1 MTGTTKLTPFE
12 QAQMNRKTYPARIK
26 LCENVI
32 KLIKTL
38 EELETVLDALNVQDM
53 PVEEQDQ
60 VIKSAVKE
68 RDAIVQQ
75 LTLIADVWEEAE
87 GVTA

>member
-1 MTGTTKLTPFE
+1 
-12 QAQMNRKTYPARIK
+12 MNRKTYPARIK

>member
-1 MTGTTKLTPFE
+1 
-12 QAQMNRKTYPARIK
+12 MNRKIYPARIK

-38 EELETVLDALNVQDM
+38 EELETVLDALSVQDM

>member
-12 QAQMNRKTYPARIK
+12 QAQMNRKIYPARIK

>member
-12 QAQMNRKTYPARIK
+12 QAQMNRKIYPARIK

-38 EELETVLDALNVQDM
+38 EELETVLDALSVQDM